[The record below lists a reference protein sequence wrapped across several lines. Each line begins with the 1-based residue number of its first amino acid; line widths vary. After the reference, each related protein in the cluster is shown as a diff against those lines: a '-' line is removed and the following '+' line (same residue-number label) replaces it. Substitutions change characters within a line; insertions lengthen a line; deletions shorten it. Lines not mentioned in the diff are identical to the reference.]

1 MVKTSILMYLQR
13 QLSEQAEHTVYI
25 DLEDSHF
32 VALLDRGV
40 DEFLNYSR
48 GEGIDLGAY
57 AQTSRKLFVLVDE
70 VQYLAAP
77 FSFLK
82 LTADHHRYLKLIV
95 SGPSSF
101 EMKSRL
107 KDSLVGQNVN
117 FEMYPLSFRAMLAFK
132 GFFFVPGIPQA
143 EIKTVSCRLS
153 I

>member
-1 MVKTSILMYLQR
+1 MYLQR

-70 VQYLAAP
+70 VQYLAVP
-77 FSFLK
+77 F
-82 LTADHHRYLKLIV
+82 
-95 SGPSSF
+95 
-101 EMKSRL
+101 
-107 KDSLVGQNVN
+107 
-117 FEMYPLSFRAMLAFK
+117 SFRAMLAFK